1 MLKELTRNQSCSWIM
16 LASTVLLASL
26 LSGCTTRHLSMVNWN
41 SLDPGSYKAW
51 AEDEAYEVTWY
62 QQSRQ
67 LKQLRQAVTGMPR
80 GEQVRHAEA
89 LAANIAETKDMV
101 LQLELVRTLAVFDVP
116 EAIPGLRQ
124 ASESDLPEV
133 RIAACRAWEIQS
145 SPGRVEILLQRV
157 AGDTNLDVR
166 IAAMRALGTCRSTAD
181 QPLIRES
188 LVDLLDDD
196 DPAIQYAAVQSLE
209 ASSGLDLNAN
219 IRLWNE
225 VLSGET
231 SESQALRNADAV
243 RMSSFQQLLQS
254 GFTFSDLMPWNWF

>member
-1 MLKELTRNQSCSWIM
+1 MLKELIKNQSCPWIV

-26 LSGCTTRHLSMVNWN
+26 LSGCTTRQLSMVNWN
-41 SLDPGSYKAW
+41 SLDPESYKAW

-89 LAANIAETKDMV
+89 LGTNIAETKDMV

-166 IAAMRALGTCRSTAD
+166 IAAMRALGTCRSTAA

-209 ASSGLDLNAN
+209 ASSELDLNAN
-219 IRLWNE
+219 IRLWKD

-231 SESQALRNADAV
+231 SESEALRNADAV

-254 GFTFSDLMPWNWF
+254 GFTISDLMPWNWF

>member
-1 MLKELTRNQSCSWIM
+1 MLKELMKNQSCPWIV

-41 SLDPGSYKAW
+41 SLDPESYKAW

-89 LAANIAETKDMV
+89 LGTNIAETKDMV

-145 SPGRVEILLQRV
+145 SPERVEILLQRV

-166 IAAMRALGTCRSTAD
+166 IAAMRALGTCRSTAA

-209 ASSGLDLNAN
+209 ASSELDLNAN
-219 IRLWNE
+219 IQLWKD
-225 VLSGET
+225 VLSGQT
-231 SESQALRNADAV
+231 SESEALRNADAV

-254 GFTFSDLMPWNWF
+254 GFTISDLMPWNWF

>member
-1 MLKELTRNQSCSWIM
+1 MFKELTKNQPAPWII

-26 LSGCTTRHLSMVNWN
+26 LGGCATRHLSMVNWN

-51 AEDEAYEVTWY
+51 AEDEAYEITWY

-67 LKQLRQAVTGMPR
+67 LKQLREAVIEMPR

-89 LAANIAETKDMV
+89 LGANIAETEDMV

-124 ASESDLPEV
+124 ASESDIPEV
-133 RIAACRAWEIQS
+133 RIAACRAWELQS
-145 SPGRVEILLQRV
+145 SPERVGILLQRV
-157 AGDTNLDVR
+157 AGDTNQDVR
-166 IAAMRALGTCRSTAD
+166 IAAMRALGTCRATTD
-181 QPLIRES
+181 QPRIRES

-196 DPAIQYAAVQSLE
+196 DPAIQYAAAQSLE
-209 ASSGLDLNAN
+209 ASSGLDLNTN
-219 IRLWNE
+219 IRLWKDL
-225 VLSGET
+225 LSGET

-243 RMSSFQQLLQS
+243 RMSAFEQLLQS
-254 GFTFSDLMPWNWF
+254 GFTVSDLMPWNWF